1 MATRRR
7 FSNEF
12 KRMVVEQCLSG
23 HHTQAQLLRHYD
35 LSHNMLYRWRQEYES
50 GMYNR
55 ESEAEVKAKDT
66 RIRELEQLVGR
77 LTLEN
82 EFLKRAA
89 EYARQQQSDDLSII
103 SGPRQPQSKRGA
115 Q

>member
-7 FSNEF
+7 FSNDF
-12 KRMVVEQCLSG
+12 KRMIVEQYLSG
-23 HHTQAQLLRHYD
+23 TYTQAQLLRHYE
-35 LSHNMLYRWRQEYES
+35 LSHNMILRWRQEYES
-50 GMYNR
+50 GAFNR
-55 ESEAEVKAKDT
+55 ESEASIKAKDL

-77 LTLEN
+77 LTLEK

-89 EYARQQQSDDLSII
+89 EYSRQHQNDDLSII
-103 SGPRQPQSKRGA
+103 SGPRAPRSKRGA

>member
-23 HHTQAQLLRHYD
+23 NHTQAQLLRHYD
-35 LSHNMLYRWRQEYES
+35 LSHNMLYRWRQEYEA
-50 GMYNR
+50 GAYKR
-55 ESEAEVKAKDT
+55 ESEAEVKAKDL

-77 LTLEN
+77 LSLEN

-89 EYARQQQSDDLSII
+89 KYARQHQSDDSSII
-103 SGPRQPQSKRGA
+103 SGPCAPRSKRGA

>member
-12 KRMVVEQCLSG
+12 KRMVVEQFLSG
-23 HHTQAQLLRHYD
+23 NHTQAQLLRHYD

-50 GMYNR
+50 GAYNR
-55 ESEAEVKAKDT
+55 ESEADVKAKDT
-66 RIRELEQLVGR
+66 RIRQLEQLVGR

-89 EYARQQQSDDLSII
+89 AYTEEHQSDDSWII
-103 SGPRQPQSKRGA
+103 SGPGPSRSKRGA
-115 Q
+115 K

>member
-7 FSNEF
+7 FSNDF
-12 KRMVVEQCLSG
+12 KRMVVEQMITG
-23 HHTQAQLLRHYD
+23 NYTQAQLLRHYD
-35 LSHNMLYRWRQEYES
+35 LSHNMLYRWRQEYDS
-50 GMYNR
+50 GALKR
-55 ESEAEVKAKDT
+55 ESEAEARSKDL

-89 EYARQQQSDDLSII
+89 EYSRQLQNENSSII
-103 SGPRQPQSKRGA
+103 SGPSAPRSKRGA

>member
-7 FSNEF
+7 FNNDF
-12 KRMVVEQCLSG
+12 KRMVVEQYLSG
-23 HHTQAQLLRHYD
+23 NHTQAQLLRHYD

-50 GMYNR
+50 GAYNR

-66 RIRELEQLVGR
+66 RIRQLEQLVGR

-89 EYARQQQSDDLSII
+89 AYTEEHQSDDSWII
-103 SGPRQPQSKRGA
+103 SGPGPSRSKRGA
-115 Q
+115 K